1 VQAVVVKHRPQ
12 YSRLTLPAH
21 SASLGMTFYNA
32 AQFPAD
38 YRGNIFAAEH
48 GSWNRG
54 KRTGYKIIRVIV
66 KMARPQVNMRT
77 LPRAL

>member
-1 VQAVVVKHRPQ
+1 
-12 YSRLTLPAH
+12 
-21 SASLGMTFYNA
+21 MTFYNA